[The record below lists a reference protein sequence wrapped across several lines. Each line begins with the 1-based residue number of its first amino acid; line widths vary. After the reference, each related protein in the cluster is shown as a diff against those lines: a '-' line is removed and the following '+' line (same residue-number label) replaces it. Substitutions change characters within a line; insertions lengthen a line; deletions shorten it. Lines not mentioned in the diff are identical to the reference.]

1 MKTVGLIVN
10 IEKLR
15 GDPDVGRLARDA
27 VALLTSRRV
36 DVVVNRESAET
47 LGLSELGAPVAEL
60 TRRAEM
66 LVVFGGDG
74 TILNSA
80 RQAAPNGIPILGV
93 NLGGFGF
100 LAEVHH
106 RAVDDALLRVLAG
119 DYRVDER
126 MMLQAQ
132 VCRSNATVAGRGAAG
147 AGRERVVRELL
158 ALNDVVVTKSGYA
171 RILRIRTDINDD
183 HLATHLADGLIVAT
197 PTGSTAY
204 SLSAGG
210 PILHPDLE
218 AIVLTPIC
226 AHTLNARAVVL
237 SGDEAITIRVE
248 PTGAPCVLTVDGQEG
263 EPLEPDDIVR
273 VARAPCRTR
282 LVRLGGPGFYRLL
295 RTKLSWGGER

>member
-1 MKTVGLIVN
+1 MKAVGLSVN
-10 IEKLR
+10 VEKLR
-15 GDPDVGRLARDA
+15 ADPEVGRLARAA
-27 VALLTSRRV
+27 VTLLTSRHV
-36 DVVVNRESAET
+36 DVLVNRESAQT
-47 LGLSELGAPVAEL
+47 LGLPELGVAAPDLA
-60 TRRAEM
+60 RRVEM

-74 TILNSA
+74 TILHAA
-80 RQAAPNGIPILGV
+80 RQAAPAGIPILGV

-100 LAEVHH
+100 LAEVHD

-126 MMLQAQ
+126 MMLQGQ
-132 VCRSNATVAGRGAAG
+132 VCRRGGGDAG
-147 AGRERVVRELL
+147 ERVVRELL

-171 RILRIRTDINDD
+171 RLLRIRTEINEE

-210 PILHPDLE
+210 PILHPDLQ

-237 SGDEAITIRVE
+237 SADEAITIRVE
-248 PTGAPCVLTVDGQEG
+248 PTGAPSVLTVDGQEG

-273 VARAPCRTR
+273 VARAACRTR
-282 LVRLGGPGFYRLL
+282 LVRLGRTGFYRLL
-295 RTKLSWGGER
+295 RDKLAWGGER

>member
-1 MKTVGLIVN
+1 MNGVGLFVN
-10 IEKLR
+10 LDKLHA
-15 GDPDVGRLARDA
+15 DAEVGRLARDA
-27 VALLTSRRV
+27 VTLLRSRRV
-36 DVVVNRESAET
+36 GVVVNDESARA
-47 LGLSELGAPVAEL
+47 LGLPELGVPAAEL
-60 TRRAEM
+60 SRRADV

-74 TILNSA
+74 TILQAA
-80 RQAAPNGIPILGV
+80 RQAARDGIPILGV

-100 LAEVHH
+100 LAEVQD

-132 VCRSNATVAGRGAAG
+132 VRRADH
-147 AGRERVVRELL
+147 VVREPL

-171 RILRIRTDINDD
+171 RLLRIRTDINDI
-183 HLATHLADGLIVAT
+183 HLATHRADGLIVAT

-210 PILHPDLE
+210 PILHPDLD

-237 SGDEAITIRVE
+237 SGTETVTIRVE
-248 PTGAPCVLTVDGQEG
+248 PTGAPSVLTVDGQEG
-263 EPLEPDDIVR
+263 HPLEPDDVVR
-273 VARAPCRTR
+273 VARAPCRAR
-282 LVRLGGPGFYRLL
+282 LVRLGRTGFYQLL